1 MHAYGTA
8 GSNRYD
14 RVLLLYSGKHPIA
27 RRFSSGE
34 TTIFV
39 RTMNVQAFH
48 DPATG
53 QLNEPARIETLQQA
67 LDIS

>member
-1 MHAYGTA
+1 
-8 GSNRYD
+8 
-14 RVLLLYSGKHPIA
+14 
-27 RRFSSGE
+27 
-34 TTIFV
+34 
-39 RTMNVQAFH
+39 MNVQAFH